1 MADEIVR
8 IITQDGWVRGSAI
21 VGRDLVTRAKEIH
34 DLSPTATAALGR
46 SLLGTSL
53 LGADLKGERDTISL
67 QFRGGGPIGAICAV
81 SDSDGNVRGYVAEPH
96 VMTNYLAPGKLNVGA
111 AVGKD
116 GFLTVVR
123 DLGLREPYVG
133 SVPLVSGEIAEDIT
147 AYLATSEQ
155 IPSAVALGVLVN
167 RRGEVEQAGGYMI
180 QLLPGAPDEVIDVVE
195 AGIRRIVSV
204 TEALKDGLTALDLLA
219 QILGDLGVQIL
230 DTRPV
235 AYRCN
240 CSRDR
245 VERALLSLG
254 RTELEAILEE
264 QGEVELNCQFCDV
277 VYRFGRSDLENLVR
291 CCGG

>member
-8 IITQDGWVRGSAI
+8 IITQDGWVRASAI
-21 VGRDLVTRAKEIH
+21 TGRELVTRAKEIH

-46 SLLGTSL
+46 TL
-53 LGADLKGERDTISL
+53 LGASLMGSDLKGEKDSISL

-81 SDSDGNVRGYVAEPH
+81 SDSQGNVRGYVAEPH
-96 VMTNYLAPGKLNVGA
+96 VTTAYLAPGKLNVGA
-111 AVGKD
+111 AVGRD

-123 DLGLREPYVG
+123 DMGMREPYVG

-167 RRGEVEQAGGYMI
+167 RQGQVEQAGGYMI
-180 QLLPGAPDEVIDVVE
+180 QLLPGAPEEVIVAVE
-195 AGIRRIVSV
+195 QGIQRIISV
-204 TEALKDGLTALDLLA
+204 TEALKDGLSALDLLA
-219 QILGDLGVQIL
+219 QILGDLGIHIL
-230 DTRPV
+230 ANQPV
-235 AYRCN
+235 EYRCN

-254 RTELEAILEE
+254 RLELESILEE
-264 QGEVELNCQFCDV
+264 EGQSELNCQFCDQ
-277 VYRFGRSDLENLVR
+277 VYRFSGADLQRLLRMV
-291 CCGG
+291 